1 MSRMVMTG
9 VEYPW
14 GSLGKVGPP
23 KEDIDNLVTLVE
35 GLKVDLLAEIKS
47 LKDEVK
53 SLRADILHHQRSQM
67 SDFDEKSITSFMSL
81 DDLGVVSD
89 EPRPEVVPLSQDP
102 DVRVISDSFT
112 APPPVKKKSVK
123 KKGKSKKAVK
133 QVLPNPFEGLDD
145 DDVLNDVSA
154 DILLY
159 LENKGP
165 VMNNNLKR
173 TGIIPEGAILTKKVK
188 DGLKEL
194 VTEGASSIRYHKLDR
209 MRGFY
214 YGAWDDREPMDI
226 YNQDISKIN

>member
-1 MSRMVMTG
+1 MSRIVMTG

-14 GSLGKVGPP
+14 GSLGRVGPP
-23 KEDIDNLVTLVE
+23 KENIDNLVTLVE
-35 GLKVDLLAEIKS
+35 ELRIDLLAEIES
-47 LKDEVK
+47 LRGEVK
-53 SLRADILHHQRSQM
+53 GLREDVLHYQRSQM
-67 SDFDEKSITSFMSL
+67 SDFDEKSVTSFMSL
-81 DDLGVVSD
+81 DDLGIVSD
-89 EPRPEVVPLSQDP
+89 EPRPEIVPLSQDP

-112 APPPVKKKSVK
+112 APPPVKKKPIK

-145 DDVLNDVSA
+145 EDVLNDVFA

-173 TGIIPEGAILTKKVK
+173 TGIVPEGAILTKKVK

-194 VTEGASSIRYHKLDR
+194 VTGESSVVRYHKLDK

>member
-1 MSRMVMTG
+1 MSRIVMTG

-14 GSLGKVGPP
+14 GSLGRVGPP
-23 KEDIDNLVTLVE
+23 KENIDNLVTLVE
-35 GLKVDLLAEIKS
+35 ELKIDLLAEIES
-47 LKDEVK
+47 LRGEVK
-53 SLRADILHHQRSQM
+53 GLREDVLHYQRSQM
-67 SDFDEKSITSFMSL
+67 SDFDEKSVTSFMSL
-81 DDLGVVSD
+81 DDLGIVSD
-89 EPRPEVVPLSQDP
+89 EPRPEIVPLSQDP

-112 APPPVKKKSVK
+112 APPPVKKKPIK

-145 DDVLNDVSA
+145 EDVLNDVFA

-173 TGIIPEGAILTKKVK
+173 TGIVPEGAILTKKVK

-194 VTEGASSIRYHKLDR
+194 VTGESSVVRYHKLDK

-214 YGAWDDREPMDI
+214 YGAWNDREPMDI

>member
-1 MSRMVMTG
+1 MVMTG

-14 GSLGKVGPP
+14 GSLGRVGPP
-23 KEDIDNLVTLVE
+23 KENIDNLVTLVE
-35 GLKVDLLAEIKS
+35 GLKVDLLAEIES

-53 SLRADILHHQRSQM
+53 GLREDVLHYQRSQM
-67 SDFDEKSITSFMSL
+67 SDFDEKSVTSFMSL

-89 EPRPEVVPLSQDP
+89 EPRPEIVPLSQDP
-102 DVRVISDSFT
+102 DVRVIDDSFT
-112 APPPVKKKSVK
+112 APPPVKKKPVK
-123 KKGKSKKAVK
+123 KKGKSKKVVK
-133 QVLPNPFEGLDD
+133 QVLPNPFKGMDDEEVLDD
-145 DDVLNDVSA
+145 VFA

-173 TGIIPEGAILTKKVK
+173 TGIVPEGAILTKGVK

-194 VTEGASSIRYHKLDR
+194 VTRDTSSIRYHKLDK

-214 YGAWDDREPMDI
+214 YGAWDDRDPMDI

>member
-1 MSRMVMTG
+1 MTG

-14 GSLGKVGPP
+14 GSLGRVGPP
-23 KEDIDNLVTLVE
+23 KENIDNLVTLVE
-35 GLKVDLLAEIKS
+35 ELRIDLLAEIES
-47 LKDEVK
+47 LRGEVK
-53 SLRADILHHQRSQM
+53 GLREDVLHYQRSQM
-67 SDFDEKSITSFMSL
+67 SDFDEKSVTSFMSL
-81 DDLGVVSD
+81 DDLGIVSD
-89 EPRPEVVPLSQDP
+89 EPRPEIVPLSQDP

-112 APPPVKKKSVK
+112 APPPVKKKPIK

-145 DDVLNDVSA
+145 EDVLNDVFA

-173 TGIIPEGAILTKKVK
+173 TGIVPEGAILTKKVK

-194 VTEGASSIRYHKLDR
+194 VTGESSVVRYHKLDK